1 MKYQDDLFPFKTVL
15 SLKPIIDYWK
25 GVAAGDRPIH
35 SEFARTLLQ
44 QVESVPELKEPIED
58 LETIEKH
65 RELVDLLMSAVMPL
79 GLSDTTYSA
88 AVVPFQPISFFVTPG
103 FEKLNL
109 VYHLLNYFQQQG
121 KFISVGK
128 SVKAYRHLLGELYQ
142 RDTPLS
148 YPMFLPVTSSDSGL
162 TRYFKIDFDT
172 RFTELKINGTL
183 PELTEEDFDDLMAH
197 RTDLEVWH
205 SKLPASLFEFYGF
218 TILTAVEV
226 TEGQIVSVLKND
238 LLQKD
243 ALSTPA
249 KIDLVQSRIRSLL
262 REPNIE
268 LGLVAVEQGEFNT
281 ISSIHPLGRS
291 ILLKQGVA
299 PNCPMWKQS
308 AYADVTDG
316 RMEPVII
323 HNLDRYEH
331 RTGFEEYLLQQG
343 YKSLL
348 LAPLY
353 SEDRLVGILEL
364 ASPRVNELDTFAAFH
379 LKEITSLFAVAIHRG
394 LDEQEDRIQ
403 AIIKEQYTSI
413 HPTVEWR
420 FREAAGRYLQHE
432 LRGEPAGAE
441 SIVFQDVYPIYG
453 LSDIRGSSE
462 QRNIAIQADL
472 IDQLNLAHA
481 VLLES
486 QKHRPLHVI
495 DELCFRIATFAA
507 EIGAEIR
514 SGDEL
519 NILHFLRDEV
529 EPLFEELGSFDET
542 VEHAVQEYRHAL
554 DPELGVLYRQRQQ
567 YEESVRKINDTIGA
581 YIEGRELE
589 AQKMFPHFFEM
600 FKTDG
605 VDYNIYVGASLVR
618 NKTFD
623 KLYLH
628 NLRLWQLLMTCGV
641 HWQMEKLLPDLEVKL
656 ETAHL
661 ILVQDIPLGIR
672 FRIDEKKFDVDGA
685 YNIRYEIVKKR
696 IDKARINGTGE
707 RLTQPGHIAIVYSQ
721 EHEAF
726 EYRRYLRYMRAA
738 GYLSGDVEE
747 VELEDLQGVH
757 GLKALRV
764 RIRSSQEGLMDGPAS
779 NLAASFPHGDG
790 AHESVV
796 SLDLEAQN

>member
-1 MKYQDDLFPFKTVL
+1 MDYQDDLFSFKTVL
-15 SLKPIIDYWK
+15 SLKPIIDYWQ
-25 GVAAGDRPIH
+25 GVASGERVLHA
-35 SEFARTLLQ
+35 EFARNLLD
-44 QVESVPELKEPIED
+44 QVDQVPELKVPIEN
-58 LETIEKH
+58 LEIVENH
-65 RELVDLLMSAVMPL
+65 RDLVDLLMSAIMPL

-88 AVVPFQPISFFVTPG
+88 AVLPFHPVAFYLTPG
-103 FEKLNL
+103 FENLNL
-109 VYHLLNYFQQQG
+109 MDHLLNHFQKEG
-121 KFISVGK
+121 ASMAVGK
-128 SVKAYRHLLGELYQ
+128 SIKAYRHILSKVYQ
-142 RDTPLS
+142 RDAPLI
-148 YPMFLPVTSSDSGL
+148 YPIFFPVTDEETGL
-162 TRYFKIDFDT
+162 TRFFKLDFDT
-172 RFTELKINGTL
+172 RFTELKVNGEL
-183 PELTEEDFDDLMAH
+183 PELSEYEFTELMA
-197 RTDLEVWH
+197 RRMDLEFWE
-205 SKLPASLFEFYGF
+205 SKLPSSLFEFHGF
-218 TILTAVEV
+218 AILAVAEV

-243 ALSTPA
+243 ALNSPA
-249 KIDLVQSRIRSLL
+249 KIDLIQSRIRSLL
-262 REPNIE
+262 REPNLE
-268 LGLVAVEQGEFNT
+268 LGLVSVERGEFNK
-281 ISSIHPLGRS
+281 ISNIHPLGRS
-291 ILLKQGVA
+291 LLLNKGAA

-316 RMEPVII
+316 RMEPIII
-323 HNLDRYEH
+323 HNLDRYDH

-364 ASPRVNELDTFAAFH
+364 ASPRVNELDTFAAYH
-379 LKEITSLFAVAIHRG
+379 LKEITALFAVAIHRG
-394 LDEQEDRIQ
+394 LDEQEDRVQ

-420 FREAAGRYLQHE
+420 FREAAGKYLQQE

-481 VLLES
+481 VLIES
-486 QKHRPLHVI
+486 QKHRPLHVV
-495 DELCFRIATFAA
+495 DEMSFRIATYAA
-507 EIGAEIR
+507 EIDAEIR

-529 EPLFEELGSFDET
+529 EPLFEELGSFDGA
-542 VEHAVQEYRHAL
+542 VKQSVQEYRDAL
-554 DPELGVLYRQRQQ
+554 DPELGVLYRRRRD

-581 YIEGRELE
+581 YIEGREVE
-589 AQKMFPHFFEM
+589 AQQMFPHFFEM

-605 VDYNIYVGASLVR
+605 VDYNIYVGASLVHNR
-618 NKTFD
+618 AFD
-623 KLYLH
+623 NLYLH

-641 HWQMEKLLPDLEVKL
+641 HWQMEKLLPKLEVKL

-721 EHEAF
+721 EHEAV
-726 EYRRYLRYMRAA
+726 EYRRYLHYMQAA
-738 GYLSGDVEE
+738 GYLSGDIEE

-764 RIRSSQEGLMDGPAS
+764 RIRSGQEGLMDGPVS
-779 NLAASFPHGDG
+779 DLIGLPHGDG
-790 AHESVV
+790 ARESVV
-796 SLDLEAQN
+796 SLDLEASN